1 MKDKFNKFSVPLGLL
16 DYINPIFYTVTTTT
30 IITNLEMKMGFKIF
44 FIIGMIISLIF
55 GYTIPTIKILV
66 GLGKIKFKMP
76 VNLVFYVNSGIFISG
91 LCLLKSL
98 ININTYLYIAILVL
112 LLGLLTVLYLKQ
124 KKFNT
129 IAVLMGAIGYLLIY
143 ISLIVLSIN
152 NAVTLALIFIV
163 LAIILYL
170 FLIGIGIKAD
180 LKNPKVHW
188 ILESCNVLCQ
198 MFVMITTLILFK

>member
-1 MKDKFNKFSVPLGLL
+1 
-16 DYINPIFYTVTTTT
+16 
-30 IITNLEMKMGFKIF
+30 
-44 FIIGMIISLIF
+44 MILS
-55 GYTIPTIKILV
+55 
-66 GLGKIKFKMP
+66 
-76 VNLVFYVNSGIFISG
+76 
-91 LCLLKSL
+91 LLKSV

-143 ISLIVLSIN
+143 ISLIVLSIS

-188 ILESCNVLCQ
+188 ILECNVLCQ

>member
-91 LCLLKSL
+91 LCLLKSV

>member
-1 MKDKFNKFSVPLGLL
+1 
-16 DYINPIFYTVTTTT
+16 
-30 IITNLEMKMGFKIF
+30 
-44 FIIGMIISLIF
+44 
-55 GYTIPTIKILV
+55 
-66 GLGKIKFKMP
+66 
-76 VNLVFYVNSGIFISG
+76 NSGIFISG
-91 LCLLKSL
+91 LCLLKSV

>member
-30 IITNLEMKMGFKIF
+30 IITNLEMKMGFKVF

-76 VNLVFYVNSGIFISG
+76 VNLVFYVNSGIFISC
-91 LCLLKSL
+91 LCLLKSVV
-98 ININTYLYIAILVL
+98 NINTYLYTAILVL

-170 FLIGIGIKAD
+170 FLIGIGIKGD